1 MAAQQVVLCDSNI
14 IIKLFQGDLNI
25 KRIFDKIG
33 ENHIACSVITYSEI
47 IYGTKKANLPAVKKY
62 FGSILVLPLTETIS
76 NAFIG
81 LSLNYSYSHHIK
93 IPDALIAATAIVY
106 GIPLF
111 TENKKD
117 FDFIRELKFY
127 KP

>member
-1 MAAQQVVLCDSNI
+1 MAAQQVVLCDTMI
-14 IIKLFQGDLNI
+14 FFQLFQGNEKVKQQL
-25 KRIFDKIG
+25 DKIG
-33 ENHIACSVITYSEI
+33 SEQIACSVITYSEI
-47 IYGTKKANLPAVKKY
+47 IYSTKKTHLFRIKNY
-62 FGSILVLPLTETIS
+62 FNSIRVIS
-76 NAFIG
+76 LSENISTKFIG

-93 IPDALIAATAIVY
+93 IPDALIAATAIHY

-117 FDFIRELKFY
+117 FDFISEIKFY